1 MCSLASFGLAR
12 GGFVTREGGNL
23 ELEGKPFRFGGAN
36 IYWLGLDENGPP
48 GVAYPTPFRQADALG
63 AAAQMGMQVVRSHSL
78 GVSTGNRL
86 SYEPTLGVFNES
98 ALEAAD
104 NAIAVAGKLG
114 LKLVIPLTDNYHY
127 YHGGKHGAQGL
138 CCDGVC
144 YSVACIP
151 RLPAVCRFYRLEWR
165 GRG

>member
-1 MCSLASFGLAR
+1 MARCAVWMCSLASFGLAR

-23 ELEGKPFRFGGAN
+23 ELEGKSFRFGGAN

-138 CCDGVC
+138 
-144 YSVACIP
+144 S
-151 RLPAVCRFYRLEWR
+151 L
-165 GRG
+165 